1 MPYPGQQ
8 AGSALAG
15 WFDFRDERFIRGALI
30 GAAAAVI
37 LTNPSVQKKTM
48 QSLVSLWSLFQGGV
62 EEMKE
67 RFRDVEAELQAAQ
80 AAPAPAPSDDDTP
93 AA

>member
-1 MPYPGQQ
+1 
-8 AGSALAG
+8 
-15 WFDFRDERFIRGALI
+15 
-30 GAAAAVI
+30 
-37 LTNPSVQKKTM
+37 VQKKTM